1 MNAIESE
8 IGRVRQDMQITSRRK
23 MAVATLLWNVQIFGA
38 GAMDAAPVFAKATA
52 WRAAVV
58 AAAVGVF

>member
-38 GAMDAAPVFAKATA
+38 GAMDAAQ
-52 WRAAVV
+52 R
-58 AAAVGVF
+58 GGYS